1 MLNGRKGK
9 LVHPFCD
16 IELNKPRLEEY
27 FSRLK
32 NFHQKHGSVQGLL
45 CGTEKDRTAEETNPS
60 GAITWANNVLDAAL
74 NSAADACKDDGPALV
89 DLAKIRGERYFFQR

>member
-1 MLNGRKGK
+1 LSNGRKGK

-27 FSRLK
+27 SLRLE
-32 NFHQKHGSVQGLL
+32 NFHQKHDSAQALL
-45 CGTEKDRTAEETNPS
+45 RGAKKDRMAEEANPS
-60 GAITWANNVLDAAL
+60 GVITWANNAIDAAL
-74 NSAADACKDDGPALV
+74 HSAADACKDDGPALV